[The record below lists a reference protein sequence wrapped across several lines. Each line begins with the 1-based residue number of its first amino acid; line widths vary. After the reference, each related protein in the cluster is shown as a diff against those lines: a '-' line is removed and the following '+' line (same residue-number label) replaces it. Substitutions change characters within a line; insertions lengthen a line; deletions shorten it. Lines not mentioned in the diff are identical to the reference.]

1 MTFADKLLAALLAFL
16 TITSFIFIK
25 EVMPQGSDV
34 KIEVAGKLEYTLPIS
49 LDRTVEVSGP
59 LGKAIVEIKDNRV
72 RIKDAPCN
80 NKICI
85 HQGWIRN
92 GAIICLPN
100 RVIVSIA
107 GHPEKSHEDLDGI
120 TR

>member
-1 MTFADKLLAALLAFL
+1 MTFADKVLTALLAFL

-34 KIEVAGKLEYTLPIS
+34 KIEVAGKLEYSLPIS
-49 LDRTVEVSGP
+49 IDKTVEVNGP

-72 RIKDAPCN
+72 SMKDAPCN

-100 RVIVSIA
+100 RVIVSIS
-107 GHPEKSHEDLDGI
+107 GLPGKGDEGLDGI